1 MEKGKSQT
9 PQAEAPLESWKAI
22 ANYLQRDVRTAQRWE
37 QEEGLPVHR
46 HEHKKQ
52 ATVYAFQHEIDA
64 WRVQKEGAPVTGS
77 TGGRKPKWIPA
88 AFIFLVLLAITT
100 WWVIRSPDSADT
112 PAIQKLI
119 VVLPFQDLSHEPL
132 VPLADALTEEIG
144 ARLASA
150 SPERLA
156 VIARTSAMSFKVRE
170 SSIEE
175 VRQRLGVDY
184 ALEGSIRRDGGMV
197 RITAQLID
205 TGTRVRLWGASFD
218 YTIRGWLELQQQAA
232 TDITGQIG
240 TALSINQVA
249 PTPATLPDPSAY
261 EQVLLGRHYFDQFS
275 RDTLPQAIQH
285 FTSALS
291 NDPNY
296 LEAHVGLARSLV
308 AGAWYGTMPAAETY
322 REAVR
327 SANRA
332 LDLDPDNGDAL
343 AILGWV
349 EFVYRWNWAESER
362 LMRRAV
368 ENQPNSP
375 WTHWFLAN
383 YFSAMDRPGNAVAAI
398 NAALRLDPVSPYGL
412 FARGYILSWAGQEA
426 EAIQHLLA
434 VQDRLGFPLIAFW
447 LTEAYEIAGDFDS
460 AIGVAEDLAL
470 ADNTRLR
477 RAYSAEGED
486 GYWKAIAARDEETVT
501 SYPDFF
507 SYRYAV
513 AMSKLGEL
521 DKAIDMLERGYH
533 QRDPQ
538 MVFLPVYPLQTLY
551 GEPRFQSLVEM
562 MNLQGVASFSPP

>member
-1 MEKGKSQT
+1 M
-9 PQAEAPLESWKAI
+9 ESWKAI

-52 ATVYAFQHEIDA
+52 ATVYAFRHEIDS
-64 WRVQKEGAPVTGS
+64 WRELKAKAPVTGS
-77 TGGRKPKWIPA
+77 TDERKPGWVPA
-88 AFIFLVLLAITT
+88 AFILLVLLATTT
-100 WWVIRSPDSADT
+100 WWVIRSPGGADT

-156 VIARTSAMSFKVRE
+156 VIARTSAMTFKTRE
-170 SSIEE
+170 SPIEE
-175 VRQRLGVDY
+175 IRQQLSVDY
-184 ALEGSIRRDGGMV
+184 ALEGSVRRDGGMV
-197 RITAQLID
+197 RITAQLFD
-205 TGTRVRLWGASFD
+205 TDTRVRLWGASFD

-232 TDITGQIG
+232 TDIIGQIG

-249 PTPATLPDPSAY
+249 HKQAMLPDPSAY
-261 EQVLLGRHYFDQFS
+261 EHVLLGRHYFDQFNPG
-275 RDTLPQAIQH
+275 TLTLANQH

-296 LEAHVGLARSLV
+296 VEAHVGLAMTQA
-308 AGAWYGTMPAAETY
+308 AGAFFGTTPAATAY

-327 SANRA
+327 SANLA
-332 LDLDPDNGDAL
+332 LNLDPNNGDAL
-343 AILGWV
+343 AIVGWV
-349 EFVYRWNWAESER
+349 EFVYRWNWDESER

-383 YFSAMDRPGNAVAAI
+383 YFSAMNRPDNAIAAI
-398 NAALRLDPVSPYGL
+398 NAALRLDPISPYVL
-412 FARGYILSWAGQEA
+412 AAYGYILGNAGRGNEA
-426 EAIQHLLA
+426 AQHYLA
-434 VQDRLGFPLIAFW
+434 VQDRLGLPLISTF
-447 LTEAYEIAGDFDS
+447 LISAYETSGDFDS
-460 AIGVAEDLAL
+460 AIGVFEDLATPN
-470 ADNTRLR
+470 NTRLR

-486 GYWKAIAARDEETVT
+486 GYWKWIAAGKKEIITR
-501 SYPDFF
+501 YPDVF

-513 AMSKLGEL
+513 AMSKVGEL
-521 DKAIDMLERGYH
+521 DKAIDMLEQGYH
-533 QRDPQ
+533 QRDPR
-538 MVFLPVYPLQTLY
+538 MVFLPVYQLQTLY
-551 GEPRFQSLVEM
+551 GKPRFRDLVKR
-562 MNLQGVASFSPP
+562 MNLEDVIPAE

>member
-1 MEKGKSQT
+1 MD
-9 PQAEAPLESWKAI
+9 SWKAI

-52 ATVYAFQHEIDA
+52 ATVYAFRHEIDA
-64 WRVQKEGAPVTGS
+64 WRAGKEKAPVTRS
-77 TGGRKPKWIPA
+77 TGGLKSGWISA
-88 AFIFLVLLAITT
+88 VFILLVLLTITS
-100 WWVIRSPDSADT
+100 WFVIRSPDEADT
-112 PAIQKLI
+112 RIIQKLI
-119 VVLPFQDLSHEPL
+119 VVLPFQDLSNEPL

-150 SPERLA
+150 NPEMLA
-156 VIARTSAMSFKVRE
+156 VIARTSAMTFKARE

-175 VRQRLGVDY
+175 IRQRLGVDY
-184 ALEGSIRRDGGMV
+184 ALEGSIRRDGDMV
-197 RITAQLID
+197 RITAQLFD

-232 TDITGQIG
+232 TDIIGQIG
-240 TALSINQVA
+240 TALSIDQVA
-249 PTPATLPDPSAY
+249 PTQATLPDPDAY
-261 EQVLLGRHYFDQFS
+261 EHVLLGRHYFDQFNP
-275 RDTLPQAIQH
+275 DTLAQASQH

-296 LEAHVGLARSLV
+296 VEAHVGLAMTQL
-308 AGAWYGTMPAAETY
+308 AGAFSGIMPAEAAY

-327 SANRA
+327 SVNLA

-368 ENQPNSP
+368 ASQPNSP

-383 YFSAMDRPGNAVAAI
+383 YLSAMDRPGNAVASI

-412 FARGYILSWAGQEA
+412 FARGYILTWAGQEA
-426 EAIQHLLA
+426 EAIEHLLA
-434 VQDRLGFPLIAFW
+434 VQNRLGLPMIALWLI
-447 LTEAYEIAGDFDS
+447 EAYEIAGDFDS
-460 AIGVAEDLAL
+460 AIGVAKELAQ
-470 ADNTRLR
+470 ADSTRLR
-477 RAYSAEGED
+477 LAYSAEGD
-486 GYWKAIAARDEETVT
+486 AGYWKVIAARREETIAR
-501 SYPDFF
+501 YPDFF

-521 DKAIDMLERGYH
+521 DKAIDMLERGYLN
-533 QRDPQ
+533 RDPR

-551 GEPRFQSLVEM
+551 GKPRFRDLVKR
-562 MNLQGVASFSPP
+562 MNLEDVIPAE

>member
-1 MEKGKSQT
+1 MEKGESQT

-22 ANYLQRDVRTAQRWE
+22 ANYLQRQVRTAQRWE
-37 QEEGLPVHR
+37 RNEGLPVHR

-52 ATVYAFQHEIDA
+52 ATVYAFRHEIDA
-64 WRVQKEGAPVTGS
+64 WRVLREKAPVTGS
-77 TGGRKPKWIPA
+77 TGGRKSGWIPA
-88 AFIFLVLLAITT
+88 AFILLVLLAITT
-100 WWVIRSPDSADT
+100 WLVIRSPDDADT

-150 SPERLA
+150 NPERLA
-156 VIARTSAMSFKVRE
+156 VIARTSAMTFKARE

-175 VRQRLGVDY
+175 IRQQLSVDY

-197 RITAQLID
+197 RITAQLFD

-232 TDITGQIG
+232 TDIIAQIG

-249 PTPATLPDPSAY
+249 PTQVTLPDPDAY
-261 EQVLLGRHYFDQFS
+261 EHVLLGRHYFDQFS
-275 RDTLPQAIQH
+275 RDTLVQASQH

-291 NDPNY
+291 KDPNY
-296 LEAHVGLARSLV
+296 VEAHVGLAMTQV
-308 AGAWYGTMPAAETY
+308 TGAWFGTMPAAKAY

-327 SANRA
+327 SANIA

-349 EFVYRWNWAESER
+349 EFVYRWDWAESER

-368 ENQPNSP
+368 ENQPSSP

-383 YFSAMDRPGNAVAAI
+383 YFSAMDHPGNAVAAI

-412 FARGYILSWAGQEA
+412 FARGYILSWAGQGA
-426 EAIQHLLA
+426 EAIEHLLA
-434 VQDRLGFPLIAFW
+434 VQNRLGFPLIAFW

-470 ADNTRLR
+470 ADSTRLR
-477 RAYSAEGED
+477 LAYSAEGED
-486 GYWKAIAARDEETVT
+486 GYWKAIAARKEEILTR
-501 SYPDFF
+501 YPDIF

-513 AMSKLGEL
+513 AMSKVGEL
-521 DKAIDMLERGYH
+521 DKAIDMLERGYN
-533 QRDPQ
+533 QRDPK

-551 GEPRFQSLVEM
+551 GEPRFRDLVKR
-562 MNLQGVASFSPP
+562 MNLEDVIPDE

>member
-1 MEKGKSQT
+1 
-9 PQAEAPLESWKAI
+9 LESWKAI

-37 QEEGLPVHR
+37 QEESLPVHR

-52 ATVYAFQHEIDA
+52 ATVYAFRQEIDA
-64 WRVQKEGAPVTGS
+64 WRMQKEYAPVTGS
-77 TGGRKPKWIPA
+77 TGGRKPGWIPA
-88 AFIFLVLLAITT
+88 AFILLVLLALTT
-100 WWVIRSPDSADT
+100 WCIIRSPGGADA

-150 SPERLA
+150 NPERLA
-156 VIARTSAMSFKVRE
+156 VIARTSAMSFKASG

-175 VRQRLGVDY
+175 IRQHLNVDF
-184 ALEGSIRRDGGMV
+184 ALEGSVRRDGDMV
-197 RITAQLID
+197 RITAQLFD

-232 TDITGQIG
+232 TDIIGQIG
-240 TALSINQVA
+240 TALSIKQVA
-249 PTPATLPDPSAY
+249 TAQATLPDPDAY
-261 EQVLLGRHYFDQFS
+261 EHVLLGRHYFDQFNPES
-275 RDTLPQAIQH
+275 LTLASQH
-285 FTSALS
+285 FISALS
-291 NDPNY
+291 NDSSY
-296 LEAHVGLARSLV
+296 VEAYVGLARTQV
-308 AGAWYGTMPAAETY
+308 ASVWFGTMPAETAY

-327 SANRA
+327 TINLA

-349 EFVYRWNWAESER
+349 EFVYRWNWAEAEQ
-362 LMRRAV
+362 LMRKAV

-383 YFSAMDRPGNAVAAI
+383 YLSAMDRPDNAVASI
-398 NAALRLDPVSPYGL
+398 NAALRLDPVSHYGL

-426 EAIQHLLA
+426 EAIEHLLA
-434 VQDRLGFPLIAFW
+434 VKKRLGLPMIAGWLI
-447 LTEAYEIAGDFDS
+447 EAYEIAGDFDS
-460 AIGVAEDLAL
+460 AIGVAEYLARP
-470 ADNTRLR
+470 DSTRLR
-477 RAYSAEGED
+477 LAYSAEGDE
-486 GYWKAIAARDEETVT
+486 GYWKAIAARKEEILTGR
-501 SYPDFF
+501 PDLF

-533 QRDPQ
+533 QRAPT

-551 GEPRFQSLVEM
+551 GEPRFRDLVKR
-562 MNLQGVASFSPP
+562 MNLEDVIPDE

>member
-1 MEKGKSQT
+1 MG
-9 PQAEAPLESWKAI
+9 SWKAI

-52 ATVYAFQHEIDA
+52 ATVYAFRQEIDA
-64 WRVQKEGAPVTGS
+64 WRALKEIAPDTGS
-77 TGGRKPKWIPA
+77 TGGRIPRWIPA
-88 AFIFLVLLAITT
+88 AFILLVLLALTT
-100 WWVIRSPDSADT
+100 WWVIRSPGGADA
-112 PAIQKLI
+112 PAIQKLV
-119 VVLPFQDLSHEPL
+119 VVLPFEDLSHEPL

-150 SPERLA
+150 NPEMLA
-156 VIARTSAMSFKVRE
+156 VIARTSAMTFKARE

-175 VRQRLGVDY
+175 IRQQLGVDY

-197 RITAQLID
+197 RITAQLFD
-205 TGTRVRLWGASFD
+205 TSTRVRLWGASFD

-249 PTPATLPDPSAY
+249 PTQATLPDPSAY

-308 AGAWYGTMPAAETY
+308 AGAWYGTMPAATTY

-362 LMRRAV
+362 LMRRAI
-368 ENQPNSP
+368 ESQPNSP
-375 WTHWFLAN
+375 WTHWFIAN

-412 FARGYILSWAGQEA
+412 CARGYILSWAGQEA

-434 VQDRLGFPLIAFW
+434 VRDRLGFPLIAFW

-460 AIGVAEDLAL
+460 AIGVAEYLEL
-470 ADNTRLR
+470 TDNTSLRL
-477 RAYSAEGED
+477 AYSAEGED
-486 GYWKAIAARDEETVT
+486 GYWKAIAARGEETVNR
-501 SYPDFF
+501 YPDFF

-513 AMSKLGEL
+513 AMSKVGAL

-551 GEPRFQSLVEM
+551 GEPRFRDLVKR
-562 MNLQGVASFSPP
+562 MNLEDVIPDE

>member
-9 PQAEAPLESWKAI
+9 PQADVPLESWKAI

-52 ATVYAFQHEIDA
+52 ATVYAFRHEIDA
-64 WRVQKEGAPVTGS
+64 WRAGKEKAPVTGS
-77 TGGRKPKWIPA
+77 TGGRKPGWFPA
-88 AFIFLVLLAITT
+88 AFIFLVLLGITT
-100 WWVIRSPDSADT
+100 WWVIRSPDGANT

-150 SPERLA
+150 NPEMLA
-156 VIARTSAMSFKVRE
+156 VIARTSAMTFKARE
-170 SSIEE
+170 LSIEE
-175 VRQRLGVDY
+175 IRQRLSVDY
-184 ALEGSIRRDGGMV
+184 ALEGSIRRDGDMV
-197 RITAQLID
+197 RITAQLFD

-232 TDITGQIG
+232 TDIIDQIG
-240 TALSINQVA
+240 TALSIDQVA
-249 PTPATLPDPSAY
+249 PRQAMLPDPDAY
-261 EQVLLGRHYFDQFS
+261 EHVLLGRHYFDLFN
-275 RDTLPQAIQH
+275 RNAIPQAIQH
-285 FTSALS
+285 FTAALS
-291 NDPNY
+291 DDPNY
-296 LEAHVGLARSLV
+296 VEAHVGFALTQA
-308 AGAWYGTMPAAETY
+308 AGAWFRTIPAATAY

-327 SANRA
+327 SANLA
-332 LDLDPDNGDAL
+332 LDLDADNGDAL

-368 ENQPNSP
+368 ESQPNSP
-375 WTHWFLAN
+375 WTNWFLAN
-383 YFSAMDRPGNAVAAI
+383 YLSAMDRPSNAVAAI

-412 FARGYILSWAGQEA
+412 FARGYILSWAGQDA
-426 EAIQHLLA
+426 EAIQHWLA
-434 VQDRLGFPLIAFW
+434 VKDRLGLPLIAFW
-447 LTEAYEIAGDFDS
+447 LTEAYENAGDFDS
-460 AIGVAEDLAL
+460 AIGVAEDLEL
-470 ADNTRLR
+470 ADSNRLR
-477 RAYSAEGED
+477 LAYSTEGED
-486 GYWKAIAARDEETVT
+486 GYWKTIAARDTR
-501 SYPDFF
+501 YPNVF

-513 AMSKLGEL
+513 AMSKVGEL
-521 DKAIDMLERGYH
+521 DKAIDMLERGYD

-551 GEPRFQSLVEM
+551 GQTRFRDLVKR
-562 MNLQGVASFSPP
+562 MNLEDVIPDK

>member
-1 MEKGKSQT
+1 M
-9 PQAEAPLESWKAI
+9 ESWKAI
-22 ANYLQRDVRTAQRWE
+22 AIYLQRDVRTAQRWE

-52 ATVYAFQHEIDA
+52 ATVYAFRHEIDA
-64 WRVQKEGAPVTGS
+64 WRVLKEKEPVTGS
-77 TGGRKPKWIPA
+77 TSERKPGWIPA
-88 AFIFLVLLAITT
+88 AFILLVLLAITA
-100 WWVIRSPDSADT
+100 WWVIRSPDGADT

-308 AGAWYGTMPAAETY
+308 AGAWYGTMPVAETY

-362 LMRRAV
+362 LMRRSV
-368 ENQPNSP
+368 ESQPNSP

-412 FARGYILSWAGQEA
+412 CARGYILSWAGQEA

-447 LTEAYEIAGDFDS
+447 LTEAHEIAGDFDS

-501 SYPDFF
+501 NYPDFF

-533 QRDPQ
+533 QRDPK

-562 MNLQGVASFSPP
+562 MNLQEVASFSPP

>member
-1 MEKGKSQT
+1 
-9 PQAEAPLESWKAI
+9 
-22 ANYLQRDVRTAQRWE
+22 
-37 QEEGLPVHR
+37 
-46 HEHKKQ
+46 
-52 ATVYAFQHEIDA
+52 
-64 WRVQKEGAPVTGS
+64 
-77 TGGRKPKWIPA
+77 
-88 AFIFLVLLAITT
+88 
-100 WWVIRSPDSADT
+100 
-112 PAIQKLI
+112 
-119 VVLPFQDLSHEPL
+119 
-132 VPLADALTEEIG
+132 
-144 ARLASA
+144 
-150 SPERLA
+150 
-156 VIARTSAMSFKVRE
+156 
-170 SSIEE
+170 
-175 VRQRLGVDY
+175 VDY

-240 TALSINQVA
+240 TVLSINQVA

-308 AGAWYGTMPAAETY
+308 AGAWYGTMPAATAY
-322 REAVR
+322 SEAVR

-383 YFSAMDRPGNAVAAI
+383 YFSAMDRPSNAVATI

-470 ADNTRLR
+470 ADNTMLR
-477 RAYSAEGED
+477 RVYSAEGED

-533 QRDPQ
+533 QRDPK
-538 MVFLPVYPLQTLY
+538 MVFLPVYPLQALY

-562 MNLQGVASFSPP
+562 MNLQEVASFSPP

>member
-1 MEKGKSQT
+1 VEKGKSQT
-9 PQAEAPLESWKAI
+9 PQTEVPLESWKAI
-22 ANYLQRDVRTAQRWE
+22 ANYLQREVRTAQRWE

-64 WRVQKEGAPVTGS
+64 WRVLRKKAPVTGS
-77 TGGRKPKWIPA
+77 TGGRKPGWIPA
-88 AFIFLVLLAITT
+88 AIILLVLLAITT
-100 WWVIRSPDSADT
+100 WWVIRSPDGADT
-112 PAIQKLI
+112 PATQKLI

-150 SPERLA
+150 NPERLA
-156 VIARTSAMSFKVRE
+156 VIARTSAMTFKARE

-175 VRQRLGVDY
+175 IRQHLSVDY

-197 RITAQLID
+197 RITAQLFD

-232 TDITGQIG
+232 TDIIGQIG
-240 TALSINQVA
+240 TALSIDQVA
-249 PTPATLPDPSAY
+249 PKQATLPDPGAY
-261 EQVLLGRHYFDQFS
+261 EHVLLGRHYFDQFNP
-275 RDTLPQAIQH
+275 DTLAQASQH

-296 LEAHVGLARSLV
+296 VEAHVGLALTQV
-308 AGAWYGTMPAAETY
+308 AGAFFGIMPAATSY

-327 SANRA
+327 SANIA

-368 ENQPNSP
+368 ESQPNSP

-383 YFSAMDRPGNAVAAI
+383 YLSAMDRPGNAVAAI

-412 FARGYILSWAGQEA
+412 IARGYILDNAGQDA
-426 EAIQHLLA
+426 EAVEHCLA
-434 VQDRLGFPLIAFW
+434 VHNRLGLPLIAGF
-447 LTEAYEIAGDFDS
+447 LIGTYESAGDFDS

-470 ADNTRLR
+470 RGNTGLR
-477 RAYSAEGED
+477 PAYSVEGEE
-486 GYWKAIAARDEETVT
+486 GYWKAIATGQEEILTR
-501 SYPDFF
+501 YPDLF

-513 AMSKLGEL
+513 ALSKIGEL
-521 DKAIDMLERGYH
+521 DKAIDMLEHGYR
-533 QRDPQ
+533 QRDPR

-551 GEPRFQSLVEM
+551 GEPRFRDLVKR
-562 MNLQGVASFSPP
+562 MNLEDVIPDV